1 MASVCLAPATP
12 ERAVHGEGHKEHKL
26 HPGAEAQPSTTHD
39 EDHGPVSPPES
50 PLKPLTDTRPGPE
63 KTREV
68 VQLTLAQCE
77 ADSFPGA
84 RATRFCAVHAFTGF
98 ARLTFFRPPA
108 NLAPAQ
114 TRSSSASSRRAASGR
129 PTARGP
135 T

>member
-1 MASVCLAPATP
+1 MASVCLTPATP
-12 ERAVHGEGHKEHKL
+12 ERAVHGEAGQKHKL
-26 HPGAEAQPSTTHD
+26 HPGAEPTTHDID

-68 VQLTLAQCE
+68 VQLTLAAE
-77 ADSFPGA
+77 TESFPGA
-84 RATRFCAVHAFTGF
+84 RHTLRCRARFHGFSSHAC
-98 ARLTFFRPPA
+98 TFCLPPA
-108 NLAPAQ
+108 NLHTPAQ
-114 TRSSSASSRRAASGR
+114 TRSSSASSRRAASSR